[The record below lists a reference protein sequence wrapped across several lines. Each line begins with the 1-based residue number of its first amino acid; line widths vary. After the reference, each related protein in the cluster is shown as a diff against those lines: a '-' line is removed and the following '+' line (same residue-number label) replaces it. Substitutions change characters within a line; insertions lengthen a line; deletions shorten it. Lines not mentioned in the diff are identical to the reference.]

1 MKGELCRDLILRRQL
16 RSASRMQGKAETM
29 VKAKE
34 VLFNRS
40 ALAFR
45 SPVQVQA
52 KHIPQEGLLSL
63 ASWQRGHRQRL
74 KQEQVTKVRDPVW
87 VLNKLRVVTLRELPS
102 Q

>member
-1 MKGELCRDLILRRQL
+1 MGDEAQVPAYTMKGELCRDLILRRQL
-16 RSASRMQGKAETM
+16 RSASRRQGKAETM

-52 KHIPQEGLLSL
+52 KHTPGGSAVIGLM
-63 ASWQRGHRQRL
+63 AKRAQAEVQARTGY
-74 KQEQVTKVRDPVW
+74 KGKG
-87 VLNKLRVVTLRELPS
+87 PS
-102 Q
+102 VGAQ